1 MLDHIS
7 KPYDE
12 YEVVQDEEELR
23 EEDEE
28 ILRQSSNLK
37 LSLDILEAF
46 IESWKILC
54 LAITTRV
61 RTRTTRVRSRQQSR
75 FATSRYNQEYGE

>member
-12 YEVVQDEEELR
+12 DEVVQDEEELR

-37 LSLDILEAF
+37 LSLDIFEASHRVMENLVF
-46 IESWKILC
+46 DKNKPIHRPILG
-54 LAITTRV
+54 AAGHQFV
-61 RTRTTRVRSRQQSR
+61 
-75 FATSRYNQEYGE
+75 